1 MNAISRL
8 IWRRR
13 IRFWERKLEY
23 ANRMVY
29 LQPWIKDQY
38 ENTVRVYKELEI
50 AKENLEITLASR
62 NNTWVRYWQ

>member
-23 ANRMVY
+23 ADRMVH
-29 LQPWIKDQY
+29 LQPFIKSQY
-38 ENTVRVYKELEI
+38 ENTVRVYKELEL
-50 AKENLEITLASR
+50 AKENLELELARR
-62 NNTWVRYWQ
+62 NSTTVKYW